1 MTKPDASQQRLFEDS
16 ERPPPLVL
24 PAAPRRE
31 LAELARELPT
41 HVRLGTM
48 SWSYAGWRGIV
59 YAPDTDAKKLARG
72 GLAAYAQ
79 HPLLTAVEIDRT
91 YYEPVPVPALRAY
104 AGQVPP
110 SFRFVVKAHE
120 ACVVERFPLHARYG
134 KRRGEPNPLYLDAT
148 YASESVVRPA
158 VDTLGEQLGAIVFQ
172 FPPEASGVFL
182 TGTST
187 ANLCAMLIARD
198 RALGVQVRA
207 DGVRDPGVAAYA
219 SRGVHACIVRAMDM
233 TGLGTNRLRLIETD
247 ADHRVSLPA
256 LKAAIA
262 ADRANGIKP
271 FLIVGSAGTVDVG
284 AVDDLDALADV
295 AAAEGATFHVDG
307 ALGALGVLSPAIAP
321 RLKGIERADSLAL
334 DFHKLGQ
341 VPYDAGFL
349 LCRDPEAHK
358 RSFSYGEAPYLRHA
372 ERGLAGGEW
381 WPCDYGPDLSRG
393 FRALKVWLTLRTY
406 GLDAIGAVVAQTCAL
421 AEELARQVKAHAEL
435 ELMAPVGFNIVCFG
449 YRGGDNAAI
458 AADLQEE
465 GRVAPS
471 TTTLSGRTAIR
482 AAIINHR
489 TGLDDIAALVDGVL
503 ARGRAQAER
512 R

>member
-1 MTKPDASQQRLFEDS
+1 MSQ
-16 ERPPPLVL
+16 
-24 PAAPRRE
+24 APR
-31 LAELARELPT
+31 
-41 HVRLGTM
+41 
-48 SWSYAGWRGIV
+48 
-59 YAPDTDAKKLARG
+59 
-72 GLAAYAQ
+72 AASLD
-79 HPLLTAVEIDRT
+79 PEDWD
-91 YYEPVPVPALRAY
+91 ALRAQGRRMLDDMFDNLQGLRDRPLWQAPEPAQRARY
-104 AGQVPP
+104 RAGLPRAPGDLAQLHAQFMADCAPYGSGNRHPGFMGWVQGGGTAVGMLAEMLAGGLDANLGGRDHMPI
-110 SFRFVVKAHE
+110 E
-120 ACVVERFPLHARYG
+120 VERQVIAWMAEL
-134 KRRGEPNPLYLDAT
+134 
-148 YASESVVRPA
+148 
-158 VDTLGEQLGAIVFQ
+158 FQ

-393 FRALKVWLTLRTY
+393 FRALKVWFTLKTY
-406 GLDAIGAVVAQTCAL
+406 GLDALGAVVAKSCAL
-421 AEELARQVKAHAEL
+421 AQDLAARVEAHPEL
-435 ELMAPVGFNIVCFG
+435 ELMAPVGFDIVCFG
-449 YRGGDNAAI
+449 YKGGDNAAI
-458 AADLQEE
+458 AADLQEA

-482 AAIINHR
+482 AAIVNHR
-489 TGLDDIAALVDGVL
+489 TGPQDIEALVDGVV
-503 ARGRAQAER
+503 ARGRARAER

>member
-1 MTKPDASQQRLFEDS
+1 MSQAPSAASLDPEDWDALRTQGRRMLDDMFDNLQGLRDRPLWQAPSADQRA
-16 ERPPPLVL
+16 RYRAPPPR
-24 PAAPRRE
+24 APGSLADLHAQFMADCAPYGSGNRHPGFMGWVQGGGTAVGM
-31 LAELARELPT
+31 LAEMLA
-41 HVRLGTM
+41 
-48 SWSYAGWRGIV
+48 
-59 YAPDTDAKKLARG
+59 G
-72 GLAAYAQ
+72 GLDANLGGRD
-79 HPLLTAVEIDRT
+79 HMPIE
-91 YYEPVPVPALRAY
+91 
-104 AGQVPP
+104 
-110 SFRFVVKAHE
+110 
-120 ACVVERFPLHARYG
+120 VERQVIAWMAELFGFPA
-134 KRRGEPNPLYLDAT
+134 
-148 YASESVVRPA
+148 
-158 VDTLGEQLGAIVFQ
+158 
-172 FPPEASGVFL
+172 EASGVFL

-219 SRGVHACIVRAMDM
+219 SKGVHACIVRAMDM

-247 ADHRVSLPA
+247 TDHRISLPA

-284 AVDDLDALADV
+284 AIDDLDALADI

-307 ALGALGVLSPAIAP
+307 ALGALGVLSDEIAP

-406 GLDAIGAVVAQTCAL
+406 GLDALGAVVARSCAL
-421 AEELARQVKAHAEL
+421 AQDLAARIEAHPDL
-435 ELMAPVGFNIVCFG
+435 ELLAPVGFNIVCFG
-449 YRGGDNAAI
+449 YRDGDNAAI
-458 AADLQEE
+458 AADLQEA

-482 AAIINHR
+482 AAIVNHR
-489 TGLDDIAALVDGVL
+489 TGPDDITALVDGVV
-503 ARGRAQAER
+503 ARGRARAGR